1 MNDCFY
7 TRGDYDGFCEE
18 PGGGFDWWQLA
29 MVVMFIL
36 MAAGILASCKAKTQI
51 ATVPEYH
58 KEYIVRS
65 DTIARVDSVL
75 LHDSV
80 FIYNMGDTIVIN
92 KVAYRDRVRN
102 VYKTRTDTIV
112 KTDSVRVPY
121 PAEKQLTKAQQRY
134 VTIGKCAIVSIA
146 AFAILAMLAILVW
159 IARRKARK

>member
-1 MNDCFY
+1 MRKDRFDDIDDV
-7 TRGDYDGFCEE
+7 GI
-18 PGGGFDWWQLA
+18 DWWQLA

-36 MAAGILASCKAKTQI
+36 MAAGILASCKTKTQI
-51 ATVPEYH
+51 VTVPEYH

-65 DTIARVDSVL
+65 DTVARVDSVL

-80 FIYNMGDTIVIN
+80 FVYNVGDTIVIN

-102 VYKTRTDTIV
+102 VYKTRTDTLV

-134 VTIGKCAIVSIA
+134 VTIGKCAIVAIA

-159 IARRKARK
+159 QARRKARK

>member
-1 MNDCFY
+1 MRKDRFDDIDDV
-7 TRGDYDGFCEE
+7 GI
-18 PGGGFDWWQLA
+18 DWWQLA

-36 MAAGILASCKAKTQI
+36 MAAGILASCKTKTQI
-51 ATVPEYH
+51 VTVPEYH

-80 FIYNMGDTIVIN
+80 FVYNVGDTIVIN

-112 KTDSVRVPY
+112 KTDSVRVSY

-134 VTIGKCAIVSIA
+134 VTIGKCAIVAIA

-159 IARRKARK
+159 PARRMARK

>member
-1 MNDCFY
+1 MRKDRFDDIDDV
-7 TRGDYDGFCEE
+7 GI
-18 PGGGFDWWQLA
+18 DWWQLA

-36 MAAGILASCKAKTQI
+36 MAAGILASCKTKTQI
-51 ATVPEYH
+51 VTVPEYH

-80 FIYNMGDTIVIN
+80 FVYHSGDTIVIN

-102 VYKTRTDTIV
+102 VYKTRTDTLV

-134 VTIGKCAIVSIA
+134 VTIGKCAIVAIA

-159 IARRKARK
+159 QARRKARK